1 MTRLLLR
8 SLGLTAGFAAALA
21 LSSAAMAQQYK
32 WVDKDGRVQYGD
44 SPPPGVQA
52 TPMRPAT
59 GSPAPA
65 SPGAAGPAGKAPTTS
80 EQDAAFRKR
89 QEESQKAAQKSDQ
102 GEREAAQRKD
112 QCARAQEYVR
122 SLESGQRIALTDSKG
137 ERYFL
142 DDDQRAVEISKAR
155 AMAQQSCN

>member
-1 MTRLLLR
+1 
-8 SLGLTAGFAAALA
+8 
-21 LSSAAMAQQYK
+21 MAQQYK

-44 SPPPGVQA
+44 SPPPGVKA

-59 GSPAPA
+59 ASPAPA
-65 SPGAAGPAGKAPTTS
+65 SPGIAAPATPAGKATTS

-89 QEESQKAAQKSDQ
+89 QEEAQKAAQKSDQ
-102 GEREAAQRKD
+102 GEKDAAQKKD

-142 DDDQRAVEISKAR
+142 DDDQRAVEIGKAR